1 MVRIE
6 KDLGYQS
13 EQIGQFEK
21 EFKKELNSKMN
32 PLLQQKEDLETN
44 KTSLQSEIKELQKK
58 LKEKRASLV
67 VVVKELKTVHESIM
81 DIENT
86 FKDES

>member
-1 MVRIE
+1 
-6 KDLGYQS
+6 
-13 EQIGQFEK
+13 
-21 EFKKELNSKMN
+21 MN
-32 PLLQQKEDLETN
+32 PLLEQKEDLETN
-44 KTSLQSEIKELQKK
+44 KTSLQSEIKELQRK

-81 DIENT
+81 DIENI